1 MPRPG
6 PDDEADSRPGSAS
19 SSTPEPAEPNPE
31 PGGLPGDTQLWLIR
45 HGETEWSRSGQH
57 TGRTDIPLTEHG
69 VEQAEALR
77 PLLGGLKPALVLCSP
92 RQRSRRTA
100 ALAGVHVDAID
111 ADLAEWDYGAY
122 EGLTSPQIQRE
133 RPGWTIWTGDPPGGE
148 TAEQVGVRAD
158 RVLARV
164 RPSLADGPVLL
175 FGHGHI
181 NRVLGARWIGQPVS
195 GGGSFALGT
204 AAPCLLGVEHSRAV
218 IVRWNVSNPAV
229 AD

>member
-1 MPRPG
+1 VNERRSDAADPAVGSAASSASPPG
-6 PDDEADSRPGSAS
+6 PELPADA
-19 SSTPEPAEPNPE
+19 
-31 PGGLPGDTQLWLIR
+31 QLWLIR
-45 HGETEWSRSGQH
+45 HGETEWSKSGQH

-77 PLLGGLKPALVLCSP
+77 PLLADLKPALVLCSP
-92 RQRSRRTA
+92 RQRSQRTA
-100 ALAGVHVDAID
+100 DLAGIRVDAVD
-111 ADLAEWDYGAY
+111 HDLAEWDYGEY
-122 EGLTSPQIQRE
+122 EGLTSAQIR
-133 RPGWTIWTGDPPGGE
+133 RDNPNWTIWTGDPPGGE
-148 TAEQVGVRAD
+148 TSIQVGVRAD

-164 RPSLADGPVLL
+164 RPALADGPVLL

-181 NRVLGARWIGQPVS
+181 NRVLGARWIDQPVS

-229 AD
+229 VR

>member
-1 MPRPG
+1 M
-6 PDDEADSRPGSAS
+6 
-19 SSTPEPAEPNPE
+19 PEPQQSGSPDYTRPQ
-31 PGGLPGDTQLWLIR
+31 PQLPGDAQLWLIR
-45 HGETEWSRSGQH
+45 HGETEWSKSGQH

-69 VEQAEALR
+69 VEQAQALR
-77 PLLGGLKPALVLCSP
+77 PLLSVLKPALVLCSP
-92 RQRSRRTA
+92 RQRSQRTA

-111 ADLAEWDYGAY
+111 DDLSEWDYGAY
-122 EGLTSPQIQRE
+122 EGLTSSQIQRT
-133 RPGWTIWTGDPPGGE
+133 RPDWTIWTGDPPGGE

-158 RVLARV
+158 RVLARI
-164 RPSLADGPVLL
+164 RASLSDGPVLL

-181 NRVLGARWIGQPVS
+181 NRVLGARWIGLPVD

-229 AD
+229 VR